1 MLNIMFDLLSSKERY
16 KKGSG
21 RREVV
26 RDVRIA
32 IVEHCYCKFMS

>member
-1 MLNIMFDLLSSKERY
+1 MLHLLSSKERY
-16 KKGSG
+16 NEGCG

-32 IVEHCYCKFMS
+32 IVEHCYCKVMS